1 MKRMA
6 VVLLIAGLL
15 GIALFAK
22 ELEGVRMPDQ
32 VTVGTSLLRLN
43 GMGVRVKKVAFVS
56 VKVYVAGLF
65 VAKPSQDPAA
75 ILSADEPRQLIMHF
89 LYKKVEKEKLIE
101 GWEDGFKNNS
111 GPQATALKARIE
123 RFNALWSDMATGDRA
138 VLTYIPGTG
147 TKVEIRGK
155 EVGTIE
161 GKDFADA
168 VFSIWLG
175 PKPPNEDLRSGL
187 LGKSKP

>member
-1 MKRMA
+1 MRRITIA
-6 VVLLIAGLL
+6 ALITLAL
-15 GIALFAK
+15 GMVFNAK

-32 VTVGTSLLRLN
+32 VTVGTALLKLN

-89 LYKKVEKEKLIE
+89 LYKKVEKEKLTE
-101 GWEDGFKNNS
+101 GWEEGFKNNS
-111 GPQATALKARIE
+111 GPAATALAPRLA
-123 RFNALWSDMATGDRA
+123 RFNALWSDMTAGDRA

-147 TKVEIRGK
+147 TRVEIRDK
-155 EVGTIE
+155 EVGVIE

-168 VFSIWLG
+168 LFSVWLG
-175 PKPPNEDLRSGL
+175 PKPPNEGLKKGL
-187 LGKSKP
+187 LGK